1 MSLPLHIHPLLLWV
15 PHKNKQQTNTENQKV
30 KTNKQYL
37 TLEAVVCRTIY
48 TFAPTALLVNV
59 YCSKSLVWFEASG
72 LHYAP
77 SILNPQWDSSW
88 ISSCCSVSWRFLQ
101 LWFCRTSPFTCS
113 ALNRWGRSSDV
124 ITLMSWIWPWMYMI
138 RSAYQFHCT
147 SSPTVPR
154 RGVGSSFLPATA
166 SKGWKLCP
174 CTHHAGAISFVPIP
188 PCSAL
193 SCCPGEAQGQLS
205 CMLPLASDSSNLFL
219 YYIISNMTI
228 LDYSS

>member
-1 MSLPLHIHPLLLWV
+1 MFIGGNLAIKTSPPEMPDLKMEPPASAEGTRDRTH
-15 PHKNKQQTNTENQKV
+15 TENQKV

-124 ITLMSWIWPWMYMI
+124 ITLMSWI
-138 RSAYQFHCT
+138 
-147 SSPTVPR
+147 
-154 RGVGSSFLPATA
+154 
-166 SKGWKLCP
+166 
-174 CTHHAGAISFVPIP
+174 
-188 PCSAL
+188 
-193 SCCPGEAQGQLS
+193 
-205 CMLPLASDSSNLFL
+205 
-219 YYIISNMTI
+219 
-228 LDYSS
+228 